1 MAVSHHTPTQSPL
14 TDRPTPPRSRLPV
27 FSVLVAPLA
36 DAINADNPDPAA
48 IRDLLKRAEAARR
61 EGNPLALY
69 DLAHSVIEAGAPQF
83 RFRYLQVLALAQMGD
98 TGRAEQLYDLYSL
111 GGQTGDEDAL
121 ALRGRLHKD
130 RALAAAGAARASQFQ
145 LASAAYLRAFQARSG
160 YFPGINAATTAWAAG
175 DREVARELA
184 ARILTHPDLNPPNGF
199 FASAS
204 RAEALVL
211 LGRPREA
218 GEAIAAALTAGDVG
232 YGERASA
239 YRQLDWLCA
248 GAEVTDTD
256 RGSLLK
262 RLRPPPVITFTGHM
276 FQAGGAAEAA
286 LAQRIRSEIDSLG
299 STIAYGALACGAD
312 ILIAEEVLRR
322 GGELH
327 VVLPFL
333 APDFIET
340 SVRPGGEAWVPRFE
354 ACLRSAASVTFAT
367 RMDYVPHEGQF
378 AYAAQLA
385 MGLAHLRAGQLAA
398 PAVQI
403 AVWDGQPAR
412 SGSGAALDVA
422 AWRALGLEH
431 RVIAPG
437 PVDRHIVSPKRSA
450 AEGGPKRVVRA
461 IIFTDYK
468 GYSRLSE
475 TAVPVFN
482 REVMGRIADVL
493 NRHPDSVCSR
503 NSWGDALY
511 AVITDTAEAADIVLE
526 IIEALKGVRISD
538 PASGEPEGMRIGLHF
553 GPVYQAIDPV
563 TGVDNFYG
571 SEVTLTARI
580 EPKVIPG
587 EVYTTQAFA
596 AMLAV
601 TQPDRFASRY
611 VGRVELAKGYGEA
624 PIYQLERRTG
634 G

>member
-1 MAVSHHTPTQSPL
+1 L
-14 TDRPTPPRSRLPV
+14 TDATDTDTAHAA
-27 FSVLVAPLA
+27 SV
-36 DAINADNPDPAA
+36 
-48 IRDLLKRAEAARR
+48 RDWLKRAETARR

-69 DLAHSVIEAGAPQF
+69 DLTQSAIEAGAKQP

-98 TGRAEQLYDLYSL
+98 TGRAEQLYDHYGL
-111 GGQTGDEDAL
+111 GGQISDEDSL

-130 RALAAAGAARASQFQ
+130 RALFAAGAARASQFH
-145 LASAAYLRAFQARSG
+145 LASAAYLRAYEAWSG

-175 DREVARELA
+175 DREGARELA
-184 ARILTHPDLNPPNGF
+184 ARILAHPDLNPPNSF

-211 LGRPREA
+211 LGRPEEA
-218 GEAIAAALTAGDVG
+218 GEAFGAALTGGDVG

-248 GAEVTDTD
+248 GAEVSDAD
-256 RGSLLK
+256 RLSLLGP
-262 RLRPPPVITFTGHM
+262 LRPPPVITFTGHM
-276 FQAGGAAEAA
+276 FQAGGEAEAA
-286 LAQRIRSEIDSLG
+286 LAARIRCEIDALG

-312 ILIAEEVLRR
+312 ILIAEEFLRR
-322 GGELH
+322 DGELH
-327 VVLPFL
+327 VILPFL
-333 APDFIET
+333 VDDFVDT
-340 SVRPGGEAWVPRFE
+340 SVRPGGEAWVARFH
-354 ACLRSAASVTFAT
+354 ACLDRAASVTLAT

-398 PAVQI
+398 QAVQI

-422 AWRALGLEH
+422 AWQGLGLEH

-437 PVDRHIVSPKRSA
+437 PVDRHIVSPKRAA
-450 AEGGPKRVVRA
+450 AEGGPRRVVRA

-475 TAVPVFN
+475 TSVPVFN

-493 NRHPDSVCSR
+493 NAHPDSVCSR
-503 NSWGDALY
+503 NTWGDALY

-553 GPVYQAIDPV
+553 GPVYQEVDPV

-587 EVYTTQAFA
+587 EIYTTQAFA

-624 PIYQLERRTG
+624 PIYQLERRG
-634 G
+634 

>member
-1 MAVSHHTPTQSPL
+1 
-14 TDRPTPPRSRLPV
+14 
-27 FSVLVAPLA
+27 LA
-36 DAINADNPDPAA
+36 DAINTDKPDPAST
-48 IRDLLKRAEAARR
+48 RDLLKRAEAARR

-69 DLAHSVIEAGAPQF
+69 DLAHGAIEAGAPQP

-98 TGRAEQLYDLYSL
+98 TGRAEQLYDHYGL

-130 RALAAAGAARASQFQ
+130 RALAAAGSARANQFQ
-145 LASAAYLRAFQARSG
+145 LASAAYLRAYEARSG
-160 YFPGINAATTAWAAG
+160 YFPQINAATTAWAAG
-175 DREVARELA
+175 DRDTARELA
-184 ARILTHPDLNPPNGF
+184 VGILAHPDLNPPNSF

-211 LGRPREA
+211 LGRAREA
-218 GEAIAAALTAGDVG
+218 GEAVAAALLAGDVG

-248 GAEVTDTD
+248 SAEVSRAD
-256 RGSLLK
+256 RRSLLDQ
-262 RLRPPPVITFTGHM
+262 LRPPPVITFTGHM
-276 FQAGGAAEAA
+276 FQAGSEAEAA
-286 LAQRIRSEIDSLG
+286 LAARIRSEIDALG

-322 GGELH
+322 DGELH
-327 VVLPFL
+327 VILPFL
-333 APDFIET
+333 TDDFIET
-340 SVRPGGEAWVPRFE
+340 SVRPGGEAWLARFD
-354 ACLRSAASVTFAT
+354 ACLRRAASVTFAT
-367 RMDYVPHEGQF
+367 RMDYVQHDGQF
-378 AYAAQLA
+378 AYAGQLA

-398 PAVQI
+398 RAVQL

-412 SGSGAALDVA
+412 SAAGAALDVA

-431 RVIAPG
+431 RIIEPG
-437 PVDRHIVSPKRSA
+437 PVDRRVVSPKRSA
-450 AEGGPKRVVRA
+450 AEDGPKRVVRA
-461 IIFTDYK
+461 IIFTDYN

-493 NRHPDSVCSR
+493 NAHPDSVCSR
-503 NSWGDALY
+503 NTWGDALY

-553 GPVYQAIDPV
+553 GPVYQAVDPV
-563 TGVDNFYG
+563 TGLDNFYG

-587 EVYTTQAFA
+587 EIYTTQAFA

-624 PIYQLERRTG
+624 PIYQLERRG
-634 G
+634 GA

>member
-1 MAVSHHTPTQSPL
+1 MADV
-14 TDRPTPPRSRLPV
+14 
-27 FSVLVAPLA
+27 
-36 DAINADNPDPAA
+36 INADTPDPTL
-48 IRDLLKRAEAARR
+48 IRDLLNRAEAARR

-69 DLAHSVIEAGAPQF
+69 DLAQSAIEAGAPQP

-98 TGRAEQLYDLYSL
+98 TGRAEQLYDHYGL

-130 RALAAAGAARASQFQ
+130 RALAAAGSARASQFR
-145 LASAAYLRAFQARSG
+145 LASAAYLRAYKARSG

-175 DREVARELA
+175 DRKVARDLA
-184 ARILTHPDLNPPNGF
+184 GRILAHPDLNPPASF

-239 YRQLDWLCA
+239 YHQLDWLCT
-248 GAEVTDTD
+248 GAEVSAAD
-256 RGSLLK
+256 RRSLLG

-276 FQAGGAAEAA
+276 FKAGGEAEAA
-286 LAQRIRSEIDSLG
+286 LAARIRSEIDALG

-333 APDFIET
+333 KDDFIET
-340 SVRPGGEAWVPRFE
+340 SVRPGGEPWVARFE
-354 ACLRSAASVTFAT
+354 ACQQRAASVTFAT
-367 RMDYVPHEGQF
+367 RMDYVPDDGQF
-378 AYAAQLA
+378 AYSAQLA
-385 MGLAHLRAGQLAA
+385 MGLAHLRAGQLAGR
-398 PAVQI
+398 AVQV
-403 AVWDGQPAR
+403 AVWDGQPTR

-422 AWRALGLEH
+422 AWRALGLEG
-431 RVIAPG
+431 VIIDPG
-437 PVDRHIVSPKRSA
+437 PVDRHMASPKRAA
-450 AEGGPKRVVRA
+450 AEAGPKRVVRA

-468 GYSRLSE
+468 GYSRLPE
-475 TAVPVFN
+475 GAVPVFN

-493 NRHPDSVCSR
+493 NAHPDSVCSR
-503 NSWGDALY
+503 NTWGDALY
-511 AVITDTAEAADIVLE
+511 AVITDTADAADIALE
-526 IIEALKGVRISD
+526 IVETLKGVRISD
-538 PASGEPEGMRIGLHF
+538 PASGEPEGMRVGLHF
-553 GPVYQAIDPV
+553 GPVYQEVDPV
-563 TGVDNFYG
+563 TGDDNFYG

-587 EVYTTQAFA
+587 EIYTTQAFA

-624 PIYQLERRTG
+624 PIYQLERRVG